1 MNESKPKALLAT
13 RNEGECLIVRIG
25 GDWIISSPHL
35 PEASEVVPALE
46 QGSTHKVRVED
57 GGIHRWDSALLL
69 FLYQLRDYCQQ
80 HDLELDGSSLPSGVQ
95 RLLNLATAVTPAPKE
110 HVTTEPGL
118 LTQIGMNALD
128 LCSEAYAFIHFIGD
142 ATLSA
147 FRFIKGKAR
156 YRARD
161 LWLLIQECGPN
172 ALPIVTLISL
182 LVGLILAY
190 VGALQ
195 LAMFGAQIYVA
206 DLVGIGTVREMGAMM
221 TAIIMAGR
229 TGSAYAAQLGTMQ
242 VNEEIDALKT
252 LGLSPMEFLVLPRM
266 LALILMVPL
275 LTLYADLVGIVGG
288 GLASVALFDL
298 TVLEYVNETQQ
309 ALDMEDIFVG
319 VFKAA
324 VFGILIATAGCLR
337 GMQCKRSAQAVGE
350 AATSAVV
357 TSIVAIVISD
367 ALLTVLFTKLGI

>member
-1 MNESKPKALLAT
+1 MHEPTPQALLAT
-13 RNEGECLIVRIG
+13 RQEGDALIVRLG
-25 GDWIISSPHL
+25 GDWLIGAPGA
-35 PEASEVVPALE
+35 PEAGEVALALE
-46 QGSTHKVRVED
+46 QSAARRLSIED
-57 GGIHRWDSALLL
+57 GGIRRWDSALLL
-69 FLYQLRDYCQQ
+69 FLYQLQDDCHRRGVEFDC
-80 HDLELDGSSLPSGVQ
+80 SALPSGVQ
-95 RLLNLATAVTPAPKE
+95 RLLRLATAVAPSAQP
-110 HVTTEPGL
+110 HATAEPGIL
-118 LTQIGMNALD
+118 AQVGMSVLD
-128 LCSEAYAFIHFIGD
+128 LCGEAYAFIHFIGD
-142 ATLSA
+142 TTLSA
-147 FRFIKGKAR
+147 LRFLKGKAR
-156 YRARD
+156 YRPRD
-161 LWLLIQECGPN
+161 LWLLIQQCGPD

-206 DLVGIGTVREMGAMM
+206 DLVAIGTVREMGAMM

-252 LGLSPMEFLVLPRM
+252 LGLSPMEFLVIPRM
-266 LALILMVPL
+266 AALILMVPL

-288 GLASVALFDL
+288 GVASVALFDL
-298 TVLEYVNETQQ
+298 TVLEYVHETQQ
-309 ALDMEDIFVG
+309 ALDMHDIFVG

-324 VFGILIATAGCLR
+324 VFGVLIATAGCLR

-357 TSIVAIVISD
+357 TAIVAIVISD